1 MTLQI
6 SAPLAGKV
14 VSLDEVPDAVF
25 SQRIVG
31 PGIAIQPAIDG
42 SESRV
47 VAPVAGKIVKFHPH
61 AFVIMTAEG
70 KGVLVHLGLDTVQL
84 KGEGFTLH
92 AAEKSEVEEG
102 QLLVTWNPKDIE
114 EGGRRTVCPIIALDG
129 KDAISVVADEG
140 ADVNVGDPL
149 VSWE

>member
-6 SAPLAGKV
+6 TAPLVGKV

-42 SESRV
+42 AESRV
-47 VAPVAGKIVKFHPH
+47 VAPVAGTIVKFHPH
-61 AFVIMTAEG
+61 AFVIACPDG

-92 AAEKSEVEEG
+92 AAEKSAVEEG
-102 QLLVTWNPKDIE
+102 QLLVTWNPKEIE
-114 EGGRRTVCPIIALDG
+114 DGGRRTVCPIIALDG
-129 KDAISVVADEG
+129 KDAISVLAEEG
-140 ADVNVGDPL
+140 TEVEVGAPL
-149 VSWE
+149 LSWE